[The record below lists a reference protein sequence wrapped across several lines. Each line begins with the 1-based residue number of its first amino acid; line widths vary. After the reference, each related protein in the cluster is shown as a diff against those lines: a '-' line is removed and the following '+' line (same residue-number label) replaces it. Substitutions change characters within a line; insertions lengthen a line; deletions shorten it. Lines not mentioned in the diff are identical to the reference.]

1 MGFFKLAK
9 KALEPKEPSVSG
21 GYTFSPSA
29 GLIPTDPIRSI
40 EPVSR
45 AQDVAPAAQQAM
57 VNPQSLA
64 DYLNTYANTSTVDW
78 GSIGPAL
85 QKLGIGQNGR
95 DGSAGWQFNN
105 NIDAG
110 NVGWTLTP
118 EAAEKLAGWTVGDPR
133 LQGETRTQQIK
144 DAGGQTVGT
153 SQEDMSRN
161 LLDTLGPMLAAGG
174 MAYFGVPALGGLL
187 GGGVLGGAAA
197 GAGIGGATAAAQ
209 GNDIGKGLLMG
220 GIGGGISGA
229 MGGVPASG
237 GDVAGLDPFTPD
249 SLKAWGQSAG
259 VGVPDWESA
268 VSGLGGANPLE
279 MGAYAPD
286 AMRAW
291 AQSAG
296 QGVPDWESPIAAPTA
311 QPPSSGLDQFRQQ
324 EINSYQTDG
333 RMPSPAV
340 PEAPPTTGLSDF
352 RADELKGYQTDGRLP
367 SSPAVPTGT
376 GGLLGTLKGAG
387 SGALDWMKA
396 NPGLAKML
404 IGGAAGLLGSQGGAS
419 GGAAKQYGPA
429 VQWKS
434 PVAGI
439 PQGLLGGGQSAQSA
453 QGYPAALGLLG
464 GQPNAGAWRF
474 LR

>member
-1 MGFFKLAK
+1 MGFFRLAQS
-9 KALEPKEPSVSG
+9 AL
-21 GYTFSPSA
+21 
-29 GLIPTDPIRSI
+29 DPIRSI

-45 AQDVAPAAQQAM
+45 AQDVASSPAM
-57 VNPQSLA
+57 SNPQALA

-85 QKLGIGQNGR
+85 AKLGIGQNGR

-105 NIDAG
+105 NTEAG

-237 GDVAGLDPFTPD
+237 EVAGLDPFTPD

-286 AMRAW
+286 AMQAW
-291 AQSAG
+291 AQNAG
-296 QGVPDWESPIAAPTA
+296 RGVPDWESQIAAPTA
-311 QPPSSGLDQFRQQ
+311 QPPTSGLDQFRQQ

-404 IGGAAGLLGSQGGAS
+404 IGGAAGLLGSQGGSS

-439 PQGLLGGGQSAQSA
+439 SQGLLGGEQSAQSA